1 MALPLLPLLKI
12 VALGSVKIIFL
23 LLGSVFFPIY
33 ALRLILTGASG
44 LLLPVLDWLET
55 NNRLASDR
63 HSAIVDDLSTLSDVE
78 FSRKEARHLL
88 LQLTAKTI
96 ANMGRAIVGIPQSL
110 LSFFSGLFDKR
121 Q

>member
-44 LLLPVLDWLET
+44 LLMPVLDWLED

-63 HSAIVDDLSTLSDVE
+63 HQAIIDDLSTLSDIK
-78 FSRKEARHLL
+78 FTRREARHLL
-88 LQLTAKTI
+88 LQLTAKTVS
-96 ANMGRAIVGIPQSL
+96 NMGRAIVGIPQSII
-110 LSFFSGLFDKR
+110 SYVRQLFGR
-121 Q
+121 S